1 MQKSCD
7 ENEGTP
13 QNTPKADEG
22 HPSEDSPQQ
31 AGGNLQASG
40 ESAVEDADESLRA
53 EPAQPSPEPK
63 EDTPRR
69 HLNPDEV
76 MRGVDELERLRE
88 EIRRVRNKFVM
99 MYWKQRHSRSR
110 PYPVCFR
117 P

>member
-1 MQKSCD
+1 MQKSYD

-22 HPSEDSPQQ
+22 HPSEDSAQQ

-40 ESAVEDADESLRA
+40 ESGGEDADGSLRA
-53 EPAQPSPEPK
+53 EPAQPSLEPK
-63 EDTPRR
+63 EDTPTR

-99 MYWKQRHSRSR
+99 MHWKQRHSRSR